1 MFFFAMYTV
10 PVSLPKI
17 IFCLIA
23 ALEIRRQYERALSE
37 GQRVYHCALEPRRPD
52 AGPSG
57 FTHQGH

>member
-10 PVSLPKI
+10 PVSLPTI

-23 ALEIRRQYERALSE
+23 AVEIRRQYERALSE

-52 AGPSG
+52 AGPPG
-57 FTHQGH
+57 FAHQGH